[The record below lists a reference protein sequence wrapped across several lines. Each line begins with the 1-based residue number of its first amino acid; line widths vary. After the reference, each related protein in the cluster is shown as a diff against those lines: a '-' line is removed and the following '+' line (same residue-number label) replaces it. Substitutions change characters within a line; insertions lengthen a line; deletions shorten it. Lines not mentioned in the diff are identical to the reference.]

1 MAMPCPTPMHIVD
14 RDRRLHVKLRK
25 RLDLVRDAEQAV
37 DRVPG
42 LIVEGWE
49 FLS

>member
-14 RDRRLHVKLRK
+14 RDRRSRVKLRK
-25 RLDLVRDAEQAV
+25 RLDLARDAEQAV
-37 DRVPG
+37 DRVAG
-42 LIVEGWE
+42 LIVGGWE